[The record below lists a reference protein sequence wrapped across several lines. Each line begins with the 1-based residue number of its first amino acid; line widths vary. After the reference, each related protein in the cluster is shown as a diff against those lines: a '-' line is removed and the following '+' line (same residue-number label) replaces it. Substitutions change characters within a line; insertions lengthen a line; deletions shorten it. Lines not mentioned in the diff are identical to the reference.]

1 MGALQLPLSGLELVM
16 FGSYQFK
23 PPFPLQRCGSWIE
36 SYLGDLQSLDG
47 TGRGGLR
54 APTHSS
60 HHAPAPPFPPPPPPR
75 CSSAPGTHP
84 GPDTSSTLGP
94 WMVYG
99 PHYRKGRDLAPGNP
113 ELEEDMA
120 LT

>member
-60 HHAPAPPFPPPPPPR
+60 HHAPAPPFPPPPRDAPQLPARTLGLTPVPR
-75 CSSAPGTHP
+75 WAPGWCMGLIT
-84 GPDTSSTLGP
+84 GKAETSPQGTPNLKKTWP
-94 WMVYG
+94 
-99 PHYRKGRDLAPGNP
+99 
-113 ELEEDMA
+113 
-120 LT
+120 